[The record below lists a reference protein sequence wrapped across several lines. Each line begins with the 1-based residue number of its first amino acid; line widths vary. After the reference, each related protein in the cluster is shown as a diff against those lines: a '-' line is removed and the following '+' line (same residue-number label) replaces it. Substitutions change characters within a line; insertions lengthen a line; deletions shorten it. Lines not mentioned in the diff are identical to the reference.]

1 MCVDLRVIYIQDTVI
16 KYSVGKIFIYLFS
29 VIYLEIQ
36 LFLKI
41 KRAEYPSQ
49 DSRDRNGEGGQCGVK
64 EMGRISLSLISDSLE
79 LLSQDTNSE
88 IG

>member
-1 MCVDLRVIYIQDTVI
+1 MI
-16 KYSVGKIFIYLFS
+16 GKIFIYLFS

-36 LFLKI
+36 LYLKI

-49 DSRDRNGEGGQCGVK
+49 DSRNGEGGQCGVK